1 MLYEGVKLQSSVSA
15 KQILKNVF
23 DIDSARGEK
32 IARKIKLIMDN
43 NQDWEYKIK
52 KVKGKTLR
60 AYFRKNIQ
68 TEVM

>member
-1 MLYEGVKLQSSVSA
+1 MSA

-43 NQDWEYKIK
+43 HQDWEYKIK